1 MSNPPSPVDNRLLAA
16 LPTLAAAATYTVTS
30 ANDSGTNTLRWAIQQ
45 ANANAGADSIVFN
58 IGGGGGRNIAL
69 ATALPA
75 LTGPASIDAT
85 TQPGYA
91 GSPLIQLDGLNAGA
105 GAIGLQL
112 STSGSS
118 IRGFSVMRLD
128 WPTKSS
134 SPIGDT

>member
-1 MSNPPSPVDNRLLAA
+1 M
-16 LPTLAAAATYTVTS
+16 
-30 ANDSGTNTLRWAIQQ
+30 
-45 ANANAGADSIVFN
+45 FN

-112 STSGSS
+112 SCEPRAAPSAAS
-118 IRGFSVMRLD
+118 R
-128 WPTKSS
+128 
-134 SPIGDT
+134 